1 MTEIMADIDF
11 VQMARDVACIKQ
23 AVMGNGEPGLCKRVE
38 DLEAKEKK
46 RGYLVGICTGF
57 GSVCGYLINN
67 FIDFLK
73 GV

>member
-38 DLEAKEKK
+38 VLEAKDKK
-46 RGYLVGICTGF
+46 RGYFVGICTGL
-57 GSVCGYLINN
+57 GAAVGYLINN
-67 FIDFLK
+67 FIDIFK
-73 GV
+73 G